1 MLTEQTT
8 VISVGVV
15 RNTAGQVLVIRRQL
29 PELGKGEASL
39 CWAFPGGKVRK
50 EEKAE
55 QAVEREVL
63 EETGYA
69 VQTLRQLNL
78 RLHPEFTRIIRYF
91 LCALVQEKPQQEPQE
106 PDEIAEIRWVSP
118 TELKQLFTSNLDG
131 RVARELGLSL

>member
-1 MLTEQTT
+1 MLAEQTT

-15 RNTAGQVLVIRRQL
+15 RNAAGQVLIIRRQL
-29 PELGKGEASL
+29 PESGKGEATL

-55 QAVEREVL
+55 QAVEREIL

-69 VQTLRQLNL
+69 VQALRQLNL

-91 LCALVQEKPQQEPQE
+91 LCALVQEQPQQEPQE
-106 PDEIAEIRWVSP
+106 PEEIAEIRWVNP
-118 TELKQLFTSNLDG
+118 AELRQLFTSNLDE
-131 RVARELGLSL
+131 RVSKELGLSL